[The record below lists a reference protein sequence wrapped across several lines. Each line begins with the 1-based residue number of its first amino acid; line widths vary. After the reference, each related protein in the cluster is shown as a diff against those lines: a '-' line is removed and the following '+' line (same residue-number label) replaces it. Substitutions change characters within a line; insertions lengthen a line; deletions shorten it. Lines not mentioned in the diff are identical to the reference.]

1 MDDSILMPEMD
12 KAMLVI
18 RNYVEILENKVVE
31 LGTENK
37 DLKVEL
43 HDLHN
48 EIGLLKKE
56 PEKSHTPIRNQSS
69 QQYGLELNRRK
80 ENGDKSVL
88 EYMSIHRELVT
99 TKIKI
104 RKTNP
109 KLFQDWEKSYSQSFS
124 DYSGYSFEEHLK
136 LDTDEIRKELN
147 DLIEYLEENGEWT

>member
-48 EIGLLKKE
+48 EI
-56 PEKSHTPIRNQSS
+56 
-69 QQYGLELNRRK
+69 
-80 ENGDKSVL
+80 
-88 EYMSIHRELVT
+88 
-99 TKIKI
+99 
-104 RKTNP
+104 
-109 KLFQDWEKSYSQSFS
+109 
-124 DYSGYSFEEHLK
+124 
-136 LDTDEIRKELN
+136 RKELN